1 MACHALLNLG
11 WITDPKRGR
20 TGGCIPTA
28 VPTGALSIISRRG
41 ARRVLVAWA
50 PITLSSPRVTARA
63 APGGDG
69 TLPFLGLRS
78 LGPTSVS
85 ASSISRLG
93 LCLDLGNGA
102 GSSAASDDWPLGAG
116 SAAGS
121 AAASPARAAMAWMA
135 FATALPEGSVHFPDA
150 HPPSAR
156 RARCT
161 QALRNSGI

>member
-1 MACHALLNLG
+1 MH
-11 WITDPKRGR
+11 TDGSPNR
-20 TGGCIPTA
+20 CL
-28 VPTGALSIISRRG
+28 VYHLPTGCSPP
-41 ARRVLVAWA
+41 VAWA
-50 PITLSSPRVTARA
+50 PITLSTRRGATDPLIQWDH

-78 LGPTSVS
+78 VGLTSVS
-85 ASSISRLG
+85 ASSISRLS

-135 FATALPEGSVHFPDA
+135 FATALPEGSVHFSDA
-150 HPPSAR
+150 HPPR
-156 RARCT
+156 RAARDCT
-161 QALRNSGI
+161 QALR